1 MVSQRNLFFDFAKGL
16 LIFLVVLGHC
26 LNELHIQHSQGLL
39 DRWINSFHMPAFM
52 FVSGWFAWHALD
64 KGLTNIV
71 INKLK
76 RLAIPALIW
85 SFVIFLQRIFMGESI
100 SIRLFYDSC
109 RCMWFLWC
117 LLALFIISGILW
129 NSKYRLWLGFCL
141 TVALLLLWPYYPND
155 LLKHFNIPLHFPIF
169 FFAACISEKVKGNT
183 PPRFVSKNNLFDIGC
198 KCNNIRVAVFTELSK
213 PARYMDSSR
222 NFSIVYE

>member
-1 MVSQRNLFFDFAKGL
+1 MNHIFSIKG
-16 LIFLVVLGHC
+16 I
-26 LNELHIQHSQGLL
+26 
-39 DRWINSFHMPAFM
+39 
-52 FVSGWFAWHALD
+52 
-64 KGLTNIV
+64 TNIV

-169 FFAACISEKVKGNT
+169 FFAACISEKVKGNP

-198 KCNNIRVAVFTELSK
+198 KCNNICVAVFTELSK

>member
-26 LNELHIQHSQGLL
+26 LNELHIQHTQGLL

-52 FVSGWFAWHALD
+52 FVSGWFAWHALG
-64 KGLTNIV
+64 KGITNIV

-100 SIRLFYDSC
+100 SDDS
-109 RCMWFLWC
+109 
-117 LLALFIISGILW
+117 A
-129 NSKYRLWLGFCL
+129 
-141 TVALLLLWPYYPND
+141 
-155 LLKHFNIPLHFPIF
+155 
-169 FFAACISEKVKGNT
+169 
-183 PPRFVSKNNLFDIGC
+183 VSVP
-198 KCNNIRVAVFTELSK
+198 RVAV
-213 PARYMDSSR
+213 
-222 NFSIVYE
+222 